1 MADTS
6 DFRNG
11 MILKMEGDY
20 WIIVEFQHVKP
31 GKGGAFVRTKIK
43 NLITGQVKDQTFRA
57 GERVEEVKVVKRS
70 FQYLYS
76 TGDSYYMM
84 DKETFDQIALPAAM
98 VEEVKGYLKESM
110 DVSVYLDEGTP
121 LVVELPN
128 FVDLTVE
135 ETSPGV
141 RGDTAQGGSK
151 PATLET
157 GLVVNVPLFVEEGDT
172 VRIDTRTGK
181 YVTRV

>member
-11 MILKMEGDY
+11 MILSLSGEY
-20 WIIVEFQHVKP
+20 WTIVEFQHVKP

-57 GERVEEVKVVKRS
+57 GERVEEVRVVRRP
-70 FQYLYS
+70 FQYLYES
-76 TGDSYYMM
+76 GGMYYMM
-84 DKETFDQIALPAAM
+84 DKESYEQIPIAESM
-98 VEEVKGYLKESM
+98 VADKKGYLKENM
-110 DVSVYLDEGTP
+110 DIDIMMEGETP
-121 LVVELPN
+121 LVFDVPTFVELS
-128 FVDLTVE
+128 VK
-135 ETSPGV
+135 ETDPGV

-151 PATLET
+151 PATMET
-157 GLVVNVPLFVEEGDT
+157 GLVVQVPLFIEIGDT
-172 VRIDTRTGK
+172 IRIDTRTGK